1 MAKPIQIITQL
12 PTHFRFKDKADA
24 DEWNTTTTRWHRL
37 EEFTQEITGRFEISS
52 PSFAWVS
59 FNNKDL
65 QLEFC
70 IK

>member
-1 MAKPIQIITQL
+1 MPKSIQIITQL
-12 PTHFRFKDKADA
+12 PTHFRFKDKEDA
-24 DEWNTTTTRWHRL
+24 EDWGTTTSKWHRI
-37 EEFTQEITGRFEISS
+37 EEFNQESTGKFELSS

-59 FNNKDL
+59 FDNKNL